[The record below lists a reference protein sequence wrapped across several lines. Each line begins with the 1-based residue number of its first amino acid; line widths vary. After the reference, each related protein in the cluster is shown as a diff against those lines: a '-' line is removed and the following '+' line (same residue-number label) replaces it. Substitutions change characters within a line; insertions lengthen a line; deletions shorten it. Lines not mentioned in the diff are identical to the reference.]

1 MRRFRYEWY
10 QKYSW
15 LEYSI
20 SKDSAFCYVCY
31 LFNVK
36 DFNGMG
42 GDAFV
47 RNGFKGW
54 NRPVG
59 FTKHVGKLNS
69 VHNQAR
75 EKYES
80 LIKPKT
86 SIQNLFDQQS
96 AKYRRKY
103 RTRLL
108 ASLHCSRLLLHQ
120 GLSTRGKKEGLI
132 SNNKGNFLELL
143 AWLAKHNE
151 DINKVVLGRAPKNHK
166 LTSPLIQRDLMIN
179 CCAKETTK
187 IIIKELGEDY
197 FTILADESCDVS
209 HKEKMS
215 LCLRYVDKKRDV
227 VERFLGILHVK
238 DTTALTL
245 RDGIHS
251 MLAEHSLSPSRIRG
265 QVVLDKIGDMPSSSD
280 NDKLKA
286 EGVSFAVESFDF
298 VFMAHLMKTMFGVSN
313 ELNVALQKQD

>member
-1 MRRFRYEWY
+1 MNTKRGGTLDWFVQKKRKNVDGSSSHLPSKTSTDLPSTEKECQFNVKSLLHDPGLRTSILDYHPNLQDEIRREYISKGLCRPAHDFPQTNFGGKMRRFRYEWY

-36 DFNGMG
+36 DFNGIG

-59 FTKHVGKLNS
+59 FTKLVGKVNS

-80 LIKPKT
+80 LMKPKT

-96 AKYRRKY
+96 AKYIRKY
-103 RTRLL
+103 QTRLL
-108 ASLHCSRLLLHQ
+108 ASLHCIRLLLHQ

-143 AWLAKHNE
+143 
-151 DINKVVLGRAPKNHK
+151 
-166 LTSPLIQRDLMIN
+166 
-179 CCAKETTK
+179 
-187 IIIKELGEDY
+187 
-197 FTILADESCDVS
+197 
-209 HKEKMS
+209 
-215 LCLRYVDKKRDV
+215 
-227 VERFLGILHVK
+227 
-238 DTTALTL
+238 
-245 RDGIHS
+245 
-251 MLAEHSLSPSRIRG
+251 
-265 QVVLDKIGDMPSSSD
+265 
-280 NDKLKA
+280 
-286 EGVSFAVESFDF
+286 
-298 VFMAHLMKTMFGVSN
+298 
-313 ELNVALQKQD
+313 